1 MSKQPRIVALQRFPV
16 KGLSPEPLEGIDL
29 TIGDPIPGDRIYA
42 VENGPSG
49 FDPRHP
55 AFLPKMKFLM
65 LMRNAR
71 LAGLRTAFEDA
82 SQTLSISDAAG
93 NLLAEGCLDLA
104 AGRATIE
111 GFLEEFMGDEMRGP
125 ARVLS
130 SVDHHFFDVS
140 SRVVSLV
147 NLATVR
153 DLSERMGVELDPVR
167 FRANIH
173 IDGLKPW
180 AELDWAGRSLIGGSA
195 RFTVKKAIERCA
207 ATDVNPETAE
217 RDTKI
222 PATLLK
228 ERGVNAL
235 GIYLLVT
242 GSGRIAVGDA
252 IFPMSI
258 NAPG

>member
-1 MSKQPRIVALQRFPV
+1 MSKLPRIVALQRFPV
-16 KGLSPEPLEGIDL
+16 KGLSPEPLDAVDL
-29 TIGDPIPGDRIYA
+29 SIGDAIPGDRVYA

-71 LAGLRTAFEDA
+71 LAGLRTQFDVA
-82 SQTLSISDAAG
+82 SQMLTIADAEGAV
-93 NLLAEGCLDLA
+93 LAEGCLDLA

-111 GFLEEFMGDEMRGP
+111 AFLADFMGPEMRGA

-130 SVDHHFFDVS
+130 AADHHFFDVS
-140 SRVVSLV
+140 ARVLSLV

-153 DLSERMGVELDPVR
+153 DFSRRIGVELDPLR
-167 FRANIH
+167 FRASIH
-173 IDGLKPW
+173 IDGLAPW
-180 AELDWAGRSLIGGSA
+180 EELEWAGRPLVGGTA
-195 RFTVKKAIERCA
+195 RFSVKKPIERCA

-222 PATLLK
+222 PASLLK

-252 IFPMSI
+252 VFPVT
-258 NAPG
+258 

>member
-1 MSKQPRIVALQRFPV
+1 MSKLPRIVALQRFPV
-16 KGLSPEPLEGIDL
+16 KGLSPEPLESVDL
-29 TIGDPIPGDRIYA
+29 TIGDPIPGDRAYA

-65 LMRNAR
+65 LMRNAK
-71 LAGLRTAFEDA
+71 LAGLRTQFDDA
-82 SQTLSISDAAG
+82 SQMLTISDADG
-93 NLLAEGCLDLA
+93 TVLAEGCLDLA
-104 AGRATIE
+104 AGRAAIE
-111 GFLEEFMGDEMRGP
+111 GFLAEFMGPEMRGP

-130 SVDHHFFDVS
+130 AVDHHFFDVS
-140 SRVVSLV
+140 ARVLSLV

-153 DLSERMGVELDPVR
+153 EFSRMIGVELDPLR

-180 AELDWAGRSLIGGSA
+180 SELDWAGRSLIGGAA
-195 RFTVKKAIERCA
+195 RFSVKKPIERCA
-207 ATDVNPETAE
+207 ATDVNPETAA

-222 PATLLK
+222 PATLLR

-252 IFPMSI
+252 IFPLT
-258 NAPG
+258 